1 MDTRDCFV
9 FDPIVVVDKVNMGPG
24 RENVIRKRFYFD
36 PEVLPDNYGRYL
48 DEEKLKEN
56 PDLIKDFKMYPVGAT
71 SYENFFT
78 HDEMLKMER
87 QIEETEK
94 LCSDSKHFSNSKF
107 SRCIFT
113 RDCLI
118 DIQEIKADT
127 NEIFLWIQIYVD
139 KRIIN

>member
-87 QIEETEK
+87 
-94 LCSDSKHFSNSKF
+94 
-107 SRCIFT
+107 
-113 RDCLI
+113 
-118 DIQEIKADT
+118 
-127 NEIFLWIQIYVD
+127 
-139 KRIIN
+139 